1 MCINTTIE
9 QLKGLLSFFKTYR
22 ENRFENVFSFAKKFA
37 SEKDVG
43 PKFGEKRTSC
53 KKKLI
58 KILRMKL
65 LNHIK
70 THLELIIFYIW

>member
-53 KKKLI
+53 KKK
-58 KILRMKL
+58 
-65 LNHIK
+65 N
-70 THLELIIFYIW
+70 